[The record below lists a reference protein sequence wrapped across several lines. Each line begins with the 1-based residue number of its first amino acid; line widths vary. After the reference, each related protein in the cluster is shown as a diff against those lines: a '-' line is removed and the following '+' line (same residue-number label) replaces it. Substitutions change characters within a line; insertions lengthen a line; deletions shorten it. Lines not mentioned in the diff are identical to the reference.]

1 MIIILIYELI
11 IIITHSNFLFNSSKY
26 AFWSNNCDNWF
37 DLNSSDLIYK
47 RDMRRHD
54 LNQLVLISTNTSV
67 LFSMSGGFS
76 K

>member
-1 MIIILIYELI
+1 M

-37 DLNSSDLIYK
+37 DLDSSDLIYK
-47 RDMRRHD
+47 RDKRRHD
-54 LNQLVLISTNTSV
+54 LNRLILISTNTSV
-67 LFSMSGGFS
+67 SSFMSGGLS